1 MTFHIFYKSIVKIFL
16 NNLFTIILKVHVNIT
31 NFKMKNTTEINYF
44 TTFLNTDIVV
54 NFLLVFI

>member
-44 TTFLNTDIVV
+44 TTFLKTDIVV